1 MTKMTNPMK
10 EIVQVDATL
19 PGLYASVPES
29 LLFDASL
36 DIRAFLL
43 RRKQGN
49 LLIYAVNNLASA
61 APVVTEL
68 GGIARQY
75 LNHRHEAS
83 AASDRISAPL
93 YCHEKERKSVAKE
106 IAVHETFASRH
117 MLDDDFEVI
126 PTPGHTSGTTA
137 FLWANGGHRFLFT
150 SDTIYLREGE
160 WVATVLW
167 GSNRKAYLETLAL
180 IRDLD
185 FDVLVPWAATRGQ
198 PYYAM
203 TDKAD
208 TRRRIGEILERVRRG
223 DDQ

>member
-1 MTKMTNPMK
+1 MK
-10 EIVQVDATL
+10 EMIQMDVAM
-19 PGLYASVPES
+19 PGFYASAPEPLS
-29 LLFDASL
+29 FDGSL

-49 LLIYAVNNLASA
+49 LLIYAVNKLASD
-61 APVVTEL
+61 APVVAEL

-83 AASDRISAPL
+83 VVSDRIGAPL
-93 YCHEKERKSVAKE
+93 YCHEAERKSVAKK
-106 IAVHETFASRH
+106 IAVHGTFASRH

-126 PTPGHTSGTTA
+126 PTPGHTSGTTTY
-137 FLWANGGHRFLFT
+137 LWTNGGHRFLFT

-160 WVATVLW
+160 WVATLLW
-167 GSNRKAYLETLAL
+167 GSDRKAYLESLAL

-185 FDVLVPWAATRGQ
+185 FDVLVPWAATRGE
-198 PYYAM
+198 PYYVM

-223 DDQ
+223 EDR

>member
-1 MTKMTNPMK
+1 M
-10 EIVQVDATL
+10 
-19 PGLYASVPES
+19 PGLYASAPEPLS
-29 LLFDASL
+29 FDASL
-36 DIRAFLL
+36 EIRAFLL
-43 RRKQGN
+43 QRKQGN
-49 LLIYAVNNLASA
+49 LLVYAVHKLASD
-61 APVVTEL
+61 APVIAEL

-83 AASDRISAPL
+83 VASDRIGAPL

-106 IAVHETFASRH
+106 IAVHGTFASRH

-126 PTPGHTSGTTA
+126 PTPGHTSGATA
-137 FLWANGGHRFLFT
+137 YLWANGGRRFLFT

-160 WVATVLW
+160 WVVTVLW
-167 GSNRKAYLETLAL
+167 SSDRTAYLESLAL

-203 TDKAD
+203 TDKAN

-223 DDQ
+223 EDQ

>member
-1 MTKMTNPMK
+1 MK
-10 EIVQVDATL
+10 EMVQVDATMA
-19 PGLYASVPES
+19 GLYASAPE
-29 LLFDASL
+29 LLSFDASL
-36 DIRAFLL
+36 EIRAFLL

-49 LLIYAVNNLASA
+49 LLVYAVNQLASD
-61 APVVTEL
+61 APVVAEL
-68 GGIARQY
+68 GGVARQY

-83 AASDRISAPL
+83 VASERIGAPL
-93 YCHEKERKSVAKE
+93 YCHEEERKSVAKK
-106 IAVHETFASRH
+106 ITLQGTFASRH

-137 FLWANGGHRFLFT
+137 YLWASRGHRFLFT

-167 GSNRKAYLETLAL
+167 SSDRKAYLESLAL

-203 TDKAD
+203 TNEPEPPPH
-208 TRRRIGEILERVRRG
+208 R
-223 DDQ
+223 

>member
-1 MTKMTNPMK
+1 MK
-10 EIVQVDATL
+10 EIVQVDATM
-19 PGLYASVPES
+19 PGLYASAPEPLS
-29 LLFDASL
+29 FDASL
-36 DIRAFLL
+36 GIRAFLL
-43 RRKQGN
+43 QRKQGN
-49 LLIYAVNNLASA
+49 LLVYAVNKLASD
-61 APVVTEL
+61 APVIAEL

-83 AASDRISAPL
+83 VASDRIGAPL

-106 IAVHETFASRH
+106 IAVHGTFASRH

-126 PTPGHTSGTTA
+126 PTPGHTSGATA
-137 FLWANGGHRFLFT
+137 YLWANDGHRFLFT

-167 GSNRKAYLETLAL
+167 SSDRTAYLESLAL

-198 PYYAM
+198 PYYAK

-208 TRRRIGEILERVRRG
+208 TRRRIGEILDRVRRG
-223 DDQ
+223 EDQ